1 MILPIIM
8 AGGVGSRL
16 WPLSRFLYPKQFLSL
31 SSDYTMLQETMQRA
45 NLVSDINPFI
55 ICNEEHRFIVAEQLR
70 ELNLNHSGILLEPE
84 GKNTAPTIALAAFH
98 AIENNQDPL
107 MLVLAADHVIK
118 DELKF
123 KEIILQAK
131 PFAEND
137 NIVTFGITPTS
148 PETGYGYIHL
158 GNKISNNIFFVN
170 RFVEKPDYNTAT
182 KYFNSQEY
190 VWNSGMFLSKA
201 SVYLR
206 ELKKFHPRIYDA
218 CQAAYQKSYIDL
230 DFIRLDKVIF
240 SRCPSESIDYA
251 VMEKTDSAV
260 VIPMD
265 VSWSDVGSWDA
276 IWNICDK
283 DPSGNVL
290 RGDVITHNT
299 KNSYIYS
306 KDKLVTAVGIN
317 DLVIVSMK
325 DAVLVASKDNVQD
338 VKSIVDRL
346 KNESR
351 TEYIQHNEIFR
362 PWGTHE
368 KIAEGPRFHV
378 KKIVVK
384 TGERTAT
391 QIHYHRAEHWI
402 VVSGTARVKNGD
414 DTYLL
419 CENESTF
426 IPIGSPHSIENP
438 GKVPL
443 HLIEV
448 RSGCYLKDDDIVRVE
463 NYSKG
468 EH

>member
-16 WPLSRFLYPKQFLSL
+16 WPLSRCLYPKQFLSL
-31 SSDYTMLQETMQRA
+31 SSNHTMLQETILRA
-45 NLVSDINPFI
+45 NLISDINPFI
-55 ICNEEHRFIVAEQLR
+55 VCNEEHRFIVAEQLR
-70 ELNLNHSGILLEPE
+70 ELNLKHSGILLEPE
-84 GKNTAPTIALAAFH
+84 GKNTAPTIALAAFN
-98 AIENNQDPL
+98 AMKDNQDPL
-107 MLVLAADHVIK
+107 ILVLAADHVIK
-118 DELKF
+118 DELQF
-123 KEIILQAK
+123 KEIVLQAES
-131 PFAEND
+131 FAEND
-137 NIVTFGITPTS
+137 NIVTFGISPNS

-158 GNKISNNIFFVN
+158 GKHISNNVFSVN
-170 RFVEKPDYNTAT
+170 KFVEKPDYETAT
-182 KYFNSQEY
+182 KYINSKEY

-201 SVYLR
+201 SIYLR
-206 ELKKFHPRIYDA
+206 ELKKYHPEIYEA
-218 CQAAYQKSYIDL
+218 CSAAYKTSYTDL

-240 SRCPSESIDYA
+240 SRCPAESIDYA

-260 VIPMD
+260 VFPMD

-283 DPSGNVL
+283 DCRGNVI

-306 KDKLVTAVGIN
+306 KDKLITTVGIDN
-317 DLVIVSMK
+317 LVIVGMK
-325 DAVLVASKDNVQD
+325 DAILVASKDDVQD
-338 VKSIVDRL
+338 VKFIVDTL
-346 KNESR
+346 KKESR
-351 TEYIQHNEIFR
+351 AEYIQHNEVFR

-368 KIAEGPRFHV
+368 GIAEGPRFHV

-402 VVSGTARVKNGD
+402 IVSGTARVRNGD

-448 RSGCYLKDDDIVRVE
+448 RSGSYLNDDDIVRVE

-468 EH
+468 DH